1 MASLVALA
9 AGWLLVGLGLVA
21 LAKGVGPLRTGFR
34 LRSGATT
41 VAEAAGRTTVEGV
54 ARVRD
59 DPLAS
64 PLTGEDVLA
73 YEYGVSLGRD
83 GDWEW
88 VMGERD
94 AVEFVVEDESGRAL
108 VSVADATIDLTPDDE
123 FFEGSD
129 ELPASYRERFDANA
143 AAAAE
148 SGADSPAAVDPSVAG
163 ERFATASWI
172 RVNRQ
177 ELRPGD
183 DVVVT
188 GEVERTG
195 EGPGCRL
202 AETRLAHR
210 VSPAAI
216 NRLLRRGAVRSV
228 AGLALVA
235 VAVTA
240 FGVLP

>member
-1 MASLVALA
+1 MASLVTLA
-9 AGWLLVGLGLVA
+9 AGWLFVGLGLLA
-21 LAKGVGPLRTGFR
+21 LAKGVGPLRTGLR

-41 VAEAAGRTTVEGV
+41 VAEAAGRATVEGV

-59 DPLAS
+59 EPLTS
-64 PLTGEDVLA
+64 PLSGDDVLA
-73 YEYGVSLGRD
+73 YEYGVALGRD

-94 AVEFVVEDESGRAL
+94 AVPFVVEDESGRAL
-108 VSVADATIDLTPDDE
+108 VSVADATIDLTPESE

-143 AAAAE
+143 AAD
-148 SGADSPAAVDPSVAG
+148 DSTAAVDPSVAG
-163 ERFATASWI
+163 EHFATAAWI

-177 ELRPGD
+177 DLRPGD

-202 AETRLAHR
+202 TDTRLAHR
-210 VSPAAI
+210 APPSAVR
-216 NRLLRRGAVRSV
+216 RLLRTGVVRSV